1 MSEPVRRR
9 LAVASRIVD
18 GVTGTTTTI
27 LEHTRR
33 LAALGWEVHVF
44 GEAVDEK
51 RIVQAGGVARR
62 VVGFP
67 WGSYVKRR
75 LFSWQFSRAMRGQS
89 YDIVW
94 GHGDTLEQDVL
105 SLHNCVHLAH
115 EEIRGEPLPEG
126 SGVGKLHAE
135 ILSGR
140 KFKILIANSELMK
153 ADAVSRFG
161 IPPESVRVIHPGFN
175 PSRFRPQDWPLGAPL
190 RRELGLAEGEIL
202 LGLVTSGDFV
212 KRGVGLL
219 LRAVGGLRPELRDKL
234 HVLIVGREK
243 DLEPYRRLAGEAG
256 LGERARFLA
265 PRPEVERI
273 YHALDLMVHPAL
285 FEEFGQSVQEAMA
298 CGVPVVTSERVG
310 AAELLARDCEAR
322 RRLMPRSTE
331 EGVRAALE
339 NALGDPAL
347 RRRLA
352 EDGIQACRDN
362 SWDRNFRL
370 TSEIY
375 QSLLVTGSDREA
387 V

>member
-1 MSEPVRRR
+1 MSEPVGRR

-44 GEAVDEK
+44 GETLDEK

-62 VVGFP
+62 LAGIP

-75 LFSWQFSRAMRGQS
+75 LFSWQFSRAIRGETF
-89 YDIVW
+89 DILW

-115 EEIRGEPLPEG
+115 EQIHGEPLPSG

-135 ILSGR
+135 MLSGR

-153 ADAVSRFG
+153 SDAIRRFEV
-161 IPPESVRVIHPGFN
+161 PAEAVRVVHPGFN
-175 PSRFRPQDWPLGAPL
+175 QSRFRPQDWPLGAPL
-190 RRELGLAEGEIL
+190 RRELGLGEGEIL
-202 LGLVTSGDFV
+202 LGLVTSGDFA
-212 KRGVGLL
+212 KRGVSILL
-219 LRAVGGLRPELRDKL
+219 KAVGGLREELRGKL
-234 HVLIVGREK
+234 HVLIVGRER
-243 DLEPYRRLAGEAG
+243 DLDPYRRLAAEAG

-298 CGVPVVTSERVG
+298 CGVPVLTSERVG
-310 AAELLARDCEAR
+310 AAELLPRDCEAR
-322 RRLMPRSTE
+322 RLLLARPGEAEL
-331 EGVRAALE
+331 RAALE
-339 NALGDPAL
+339 RTLGDPAL
-347 RRRLA
+347 RRRIA

-362 SWDRNFRL
+362 SWDRNFRI

-375 QSLLVTGSDREA
+375 QALLAAGPGREA
-387 V
+387 A